1 MAKLFLDADETYIVS
16 SNTVVYGGTG
26 SETILINGTPTVTV
40 QSTVERVE
48 LTGNLSTYSF
58 AVQGNQVT
66 VKSGTTTV
74 ATITVPD
81 TAAGQTLAFA
91 DGSAALKIT
100 GLNAA
105 TLGAAAVPTTAAAV
119 AATLNTGDKSTV
131 SGGTVGS
138 ISADGS
144 SDASTGNKVYTFAA
158 GTYTY
163 NISGFGTGDVLSF
176 PAGNPPSVN
185 NLSYTD
191 SLVDLTWL
199 SGDGNVTVH
208 LTGISTANDA
218 LLNYATVL
226 NNDFNAVFGSGTLIF
241 I

>member
-1 MAKLFLDADETYIVS
+1 MAKLFLDANETYIVS

-26 SETILINGTPTVTV
+26 NETILINGTPTVTV

-81 TAAGQTLAFA
+81 TSTGQTLAFA

-105 TLGAAAVPTTAAAV
+105 TLGAAAVPTTSAPV
-119 AATLNTGDKSTV
+119 AATLNTGDTSTV

-138 ISADGS
+138 ISANGS

-163 NISGFGTGDVLSF
+163 NITGLGAGDVLDF
-176 PAGNPPSVN
+176 PEGNAASVAN
-185 NLSYTD
+185 SDYAD
-191 SLVDLTWL
+191 GVVDLNWS
-199 SGDGNVTVH
+199 SGSNTVTVH
-208 LTGISTANDA
+208 LTGISNANDA
-218 LLNYATVL
+218 LLNSAA
-226 NNDFNAVFGSGTLIF
+226 DFNTVFGAGTLI
-241 I
+241 